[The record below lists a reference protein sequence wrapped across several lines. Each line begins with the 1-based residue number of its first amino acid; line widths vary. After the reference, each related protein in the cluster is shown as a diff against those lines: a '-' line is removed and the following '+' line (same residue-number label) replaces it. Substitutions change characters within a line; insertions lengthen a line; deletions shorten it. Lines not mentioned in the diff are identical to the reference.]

1 VSEGEDRHR
10 RSIYTFQK
18 RTAPFAMATTFD
30 GPTGEAC
37 LVRREVSNSPLQ
49 ALTLLNDPMFVEVAR
64 TLGAAA
70 MQAGSDDAT
79 RLADLSRR
87 VLSRGFDADEMAAL
101 TAYPAAQRQRLAAGE
116 LDAAK
121 LTGEAGPNAAE
132 RAAWMLVARAA
143 MNLDEAI
150 VKR

>member
-1 VSEGEDRHR
+1 
-10 RSIYTFQK
+10 
-18 RTAPFAMATTFD
+18 MATTFD

-37 LVRREVSNSPLQ
+37 LVRRDVSNSPLQ

-64 TLGAAA
+64 ALGAAA
-70 MQAGSDDAT
+70 MQAGTDDAT
-79 RLADLSRR
+79 RLADLGRR
-87 VLSRGFDADEMAAL
+87 LLSRGFDADETAAL
-101 TAYPAAQRQRLAAGE
+101 TAYLVAQRQRLAAGE

-121 LTGEAGPNAAE
+121 LTGESGSDAAE
-132 RAAWMLVARAA
+132 RAASAEHAAWMLVARAA